1 MFWHIV
7 DYNAPLSLS
16 SLKAVAS
23 LNGEAVT
30 QAKTRDLIRVE
41 TNGQAYYI
49 KRYWTAGKKLRKY
62 LFRSRAKAEWENLQY
77 FKHLKIP
84 APLLVSYGE
93 YRTLFHYEYGAFVM
107 RALGNVIPLDTVLAE
122 ATLPCSLRLTLLQ
135 QIAQNLRRL
144 HDYHF
149 IHGDC
154 FVRNFLVSPQEA
166 KVYFTDCPR
175 GRHMWGPFFD
185 YGRVRD
191 LASFYKGVQGSLSL
205 TDQLRF
211 FLWYCGEPR
220 LTVKNKKLL
229 RKVIKRLGL

>member
-1 MFWHIV
+1 V
-7 DYNAPLSLS
+7 DHNAPLSLS
-16 SLKAVAS
+16 SLKAVVS
-23 LNGEAVT
+23 LNGETVT

-49 KRYWTAGKKLRKY
+49 KRYWTAGKHLRRY

-93 YRTLFHYEYGAFVM
+93 SRSLFQYEYGAFVM
-107 RALGNVIPLDTVLAE
+107 KSLGSVMPLDTVLTE
-122 ATLPCSLRLTLLQ
+122 HTLPCALRLTLLQ
-135 QIAQNLRRL
+135 QIAQYLRRL
-144 HDYHF
+144 HDHHF

-154 FVRNFLVSPQEA
+154 FVRNFLVSEDGTKA
-166 KVYFTDCPR
+166 YFTDCPR

-191 LASFYKGVQGSLSL
+191 LASFFKGVQGVLSL

-211 FLWYCGEPR
+211 FLWYCGESR
-220 LTVKNKKLL
+220 LTAKNKKLIQKIS
-229 RKVIKRLGL
+229 RRGK